1 MMSEDRIRRAIRERL
16 RDQYGIGKDEEEGVV
31 KAFKAYG
38 TEHDEKLERE
48 MPKNAVIDYEE
59 DIIIATQKEEEIKEV
74 EAAQVRLEVDQE
86 ENVIKEKEQ
95 VQVNK
100 EEEEFVEDQTDSK
113 LKKYLLKMKKGNN
126 LRK

>member
-16 RDQYGIGKDEEEGVV
+16 RDQYGIGKDEEEGVA
-31 KAFKAYG
+31 KPFKAYG

-48 MPKNAVIDYEE
+48 MPKNAVINEEE
-59 DIIIATQKEEEIKEV
+59 DIIATQKEEEIKEV

-86 ENVIKEKEQ
+86 EKVIKEKEQ

-100 EEEEFVEDQTDSK
+100 EEEEFVGDQTDSK